1 MDDPESCTSVDTVTV
16 PVVCASLGINKES
29 SFLEVGLQNPTQVQL
44 KMFCLQTLV
53 HELLYFLNKF

>member
-1 MDDPESCTSVDTVTV
+1 MDDPESCTSVDTVPV
-16 PVVCASLGINKES
+16 VVCASLGINKE
-29 SFLEVGLQNPTQVQL
+29 SFLEVGLQNPTQVQP